1 MNQRLIIS
9 SALASV
15 LALGSLASAR
25 AADNG
30 PLEHCFGIAKAG
42 ANDCATAVHA
52 CAAQAKKDN
61 DSSEWKYVARGTCA
75 KLGGRST
82 GAIGKPAAVHEQW
95 AKEMEARVD
104 MK

>member
-1 MNQRLIIS
+1 MNQRLLVS

-15 LALGSLASAR
+15 LAMGALSTAR
-25 AADNG
+25 AADDG

-42 ANDCATAVHA
+42 ANDCATAAHA

-61 DSSEWKYVARGTCA
+61 DPVEWKYVARGSCA
-75 KLGGRST
+75 KLGGKT
-82 GAIGKPAAVHEQW
+82 AGTIGKPAAVHEQW
-95 AKEMEARVD
+95 AKEREERVN

>member
-1 MNQRLIIS
+1 MNQRLLVS

-15 LALGSLASAR
+15 LAMGALAGAR

-61 DSSEWKYVARGTCA
+61 DPTEWKYIARGTCA
-75 KLGGRST
+75 KLGGKTSGT
-82 GAIGKPAAVHEQW
+82 IGKPAAVHEQW
-95 AKEMEARVD
+95 SKEMEARVN